1 MDDRPQTPAL
11 APWQLALREVQA
23 RLVAHV
29 AAGRTTDM
37 AAAPLRIPGHIYSD
51 PLRHEAE
58 RRELFLKRPLVA
70 GLSCDLPQPGDVK
83 LVDGAG
89 PAIVLARQSD
99 GSLRAFLNM
108 CTHRAARLVREPGH
122 VEVLTCPFHGWSFT
136 LDGKLAAQP
145 GKAGFEGL
153 DRDCLHLLRV
163 PCAEKHGM
171 IFVRAQAGGEDIDV
185 DAELGAL
192 VPDMQRLALGSLAL
206 VKEGPLSAKGNWKY
220 VLDTYGEGYHFAALH
235 PDTLAQTH
243 YSNVAAYDAFGPH
256 FRIVFPQKLYAGLA
270 KQPQQQWPGID
281 SVVYVLFPNT
291 AIVVGSP
298 QPGLMV
304 VQVFRL
310 YPERVDATRVDLGL
324 YAPAA
329 MLSEQTRPM
338 FEAGFEL
345 AARIVQTEDYRVAA
359 EAQSNLAHAPAGF
372 RVTLG
377 RNELALQHLQQGIA
391 AAIGMPL
398 G

>member
-1 MDDRPQTPAL
+1 
-11 APWQLALREVQA
+11 
-23 RLVAHV
+23 
-29 AAGRTTDM
+29 
-37 AAAPLRIPGHIYSD
+37 
-51 PLRHEAE
+51 
-58 RRELFLKRPLVA
+58 
-70 GLSCDLPQPGDVK
+70 
-83 LVDGAG
+83 
-89 PAIVLARQSD
+89 
-99 GSLRAFLNM
+99 
-108 CTHRAARLVREPGH
+108 
-122 VEVLTCPFHGWSFT
+122 
-136 LDGKLAAQP
+136 
-145 GKAGFEGL
+145 
-153 DRDCLHLLRV
+153 
-163 PCAEKHGM
+163 M

-206 VKEGPLSAKGNWKY
+206 VKEGALSAKGNWKY
-220 VLDTYGEGYHFAALH
+220 VLDTYGEGYHFVALH

>member
-1 MDDRPQTPAL
+1 MDDQPL

-23 RLVAHV
+23 RLVAQV

-37 AAAPLRIPGHIYSD
+37 ADAVLRIPADTYSD
-51 PLRHEAE
+51 PARYAAE

-70 GLSCDLPQPGDVK
+70 GLSCDLPNPGDVK
-83 LVDGAG
+83 LYDGAG
-89 PAIVLARQSD
+89 PQIVLVRQAD
-99 GSLRAFLNM
+99 RSLKAFLNM
-108 CTHRAARLVREPGH
+108 CTHRAAKLVREPGH
-122 VEVLTCPFHGWSFT
+122 VDALTCPFHGWSFA
-136 LDGKLAAQP
+136 LDGRLVSQP
-145 GKAGFEGL
+145 GSAGFIGV
-153 DRDCLHLLRV
+153 DRNCLHLVRV
-163 PCAEKHGM
+163 PCTERHGL
-171 IFVRAQAGGEDIDV
+171 ILVRARPGHDEIDADAALGEL
-185 DAELGAL
+185 APNLE
-192 VPDMQRLALGSLAL
+192 RLDLGSLAR
-206 VKEGPLSAKGNWKY
+206 VKEGPLHSAGNWKY

-256 FRIVFPQKLYAGLA
+256 FRMVFPQKLYAGLA
-270 KQPQQQWPGID
+270 SRPQAQWPGID

-291 AIVVGSP
+291 AIVIGSP

-304 VQVFRL
+304 VQLFRI
-310 YPERVDATRVDLGL
+310 YPEGVDATRVDLGV

-345 AARIVQTEDYRVAA
+345 AARIVQNEDYRIAA
-359 EAQSNLAHAPAGF
+359 EAQANLAYAPADF
-372 RVTLG
+372 RSTLG
-377 RNELALQHLQQGIA
+377 RNELALQHLQRGIA
-391 AAIGMPL
+391 SAIGMPQ